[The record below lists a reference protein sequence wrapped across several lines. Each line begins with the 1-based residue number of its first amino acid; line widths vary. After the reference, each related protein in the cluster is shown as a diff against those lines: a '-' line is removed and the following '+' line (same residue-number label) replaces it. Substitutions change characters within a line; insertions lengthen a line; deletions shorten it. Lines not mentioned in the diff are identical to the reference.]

1 MHFVF
6 STLLFVA
13 GTWLA
18 NPTEVRQDMRS
29 TSCFMCSRRNL
40 SSCLQ
45 AQKLEPFILK
55 NHRGVEA
62 HILPYGAIVQR
73 LTVPD
78 RSGRP
83 TDVVLGFDTLTP
95 YEVSMS
101 VLHLPSAPFPARRAV
116 ISLIRDHMSDAYG
129 AAHHLCIAIL

>member
-13 GTWLA
+13 GVWLA
-18 NPTEVRQDMRS
+18 SAAEVRQHMNFTSCVMRS
-29 TSCFMCSRRNL
+29 CRNL

-62 HILPYGAIVQR
+62 HILPYGAVVQK

-78 RSGRP
+78 RSGRS

-101 VLHLPSAPFPARRAV
+101 VLHLPCASFPARRAE
-116 ISLIRDHMSDAYG
+116 INQTNT
-129 AAHHLCIAIL
+129 